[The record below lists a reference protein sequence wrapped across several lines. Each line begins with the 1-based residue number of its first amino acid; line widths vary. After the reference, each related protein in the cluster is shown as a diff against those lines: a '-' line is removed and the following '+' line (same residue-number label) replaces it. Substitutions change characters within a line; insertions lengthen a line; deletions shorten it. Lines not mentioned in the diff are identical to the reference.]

1 MLTYR
6 RILAIVVLSVLP
18 LVAVAHA
25 AEAPADRS
33 VLRVYFDDA
42 RQLARLGAELDVWSV
57 DRAGGF
63 AIVSLKAPE
72 IADLEAEGFRMEPAP
87 ESISLAGAPLDSR
100 FYYYD
105 DFEPNGRD
113 RYLTAIYDIVDN
125 VAPELSEVIDI
136 GPAWESTDGGYDRRL
151 FVVRVT
157 NEDPAFGPIDE
168 KPPFFLF
175 ANMHAREVAT
185 PEVAV
190 RYVKYLLV
198 GHRGQGGYGV
208 DADSTWLVDHHVAY
222 VLVMTNPDGH
232 VVNEADTGAFR
243 RKNTN
248 DTNGCGFGPDVG
260 VDLNRNHSFLWGC
273 CGGSSGQACSST
285 YRGPSPA
292 SEPETQAFQNYF
304 ASVMDD
310 QNGPNGDN
318 EIPPAAPDDT
328 EGLFISLHSYGD
340 IILWPWNFPGFGDAP
355 NADGLETIGRK
366 LAHFNGYSATNGDI
380 GYPVD
385 GASDDW
391 VYGKFGIAAFT
402 FEVGASFGSCG
413 GFFPDFGCIDGTA
426 SRDFWREN
434 GRAFQY
440 AHKVAGEPYLIS
452 RGPDALGV
460 SVSGLD
466 LTATFEDR
474 RISGEPERD
483 ILDAEF
489 FVDTPGAA
497 GTGTPLNPS
506 DGAWGERVE
515 AGEAVID
522 TSGLASG
529 LHYVM
534 VRGRTSEGWGPF
546 TAAWFDVP

>member
-208 DADSTWLVDHHVAY
+208 TGSTPTRL
-222 VLVMTNPDGH
+222 
-232 VVNEADTGAFR
+232 
-243 RKNTN
+243 
-248 DTNGCGFGPDVG
+248 
-260 VDLNRNHSFLWGC
+260 
-273 CGGSSGQACSST
+273 GSST
-285 YRGPSPA
+285 TTSP
-292 SEPETQAFQNYF
+292 
-304 ASVMDD
+304 
-310 QNGPNGDN
+310 
-318 EIPPAAPDDT
+318 
-328 EGLFISLHSYGD
+328 
-340 IILWPWNFPGFGDAP
+340 
-355 NADGLETIGRK
+355 
-366 LAHFNGYSATNGDI
+366 
-380 GYPVD
+380 
-385 GASDDW
+385 
-391 VYGKFGIAAFT
+391 T
-402 FEVGASFGSCG
+402 FS
-413 GFFPDFGCIDGTA
+413 
-426 SRDFWREN
+426 
-434 GRAFQY
+434 
-440 AHKVAGEPYLIS
+440 
-452 RGPDALGV
+452 
-460 SVSGLD
+460 
-466 LTATFEDR
+466 
-474 RISGEPERD
+474 
-483 ILDAEF
+483 
-489 FVDTPGAA
+489 
-497 GTGTPLNPS
+497 
-506 DGAWGERVE
+506 
-515 AGEAVID
+515 
-522 TSGLASG
+522 
-529 LHYVM
+529 
-534 VRGRTSEGWGPF
+534 
-546 TAAWFDVP
+546 